1 MKIIFTSGTT
11 GLNSNLSDFCTT
23 ADTLIGE
30 DVDRAAEVG
39 QAAVA
44 TALWLSYGQPLS
56 RCHQWGDYYAEESE
70 VDVRLVPSVEVRTYC
85 LPAQAGDR
93 AVPLPIPTTQRTLL
107 GRRDGSPMH
116 PFTVER
122 ALGGSAADYTLLLGP
137 GVHGDAGT
145 PHEPA
150 TDRSLSFMVDCIVRW
165 PHADYRDPVCEWARL
180 RKTTELRSGPVVP
193 ALIIVARSRLSHCGA
208 PLDDDSVTLADAGIG
223 AEAVVDFE
231 GGFRLDEEAASE
243 AEGALLP
250 IYVRYREDTL
260 CVEVPSGATVGDLR
274 QAAMRA
280 IALTRE
286 PAGPAGGAAAA
297 AGAPSGAADAAQ

>member
-231 GGFRLDEEAASE
+231 GGLGLGEEPAGGNP
-243 AEGALLP
+243 EGALMP
-250 IYVRYREDTL
+250 IYVRHRGETV

-274 QAAMRA
+274 QAAVRA

-286 PAGPAGGAAAA
+286 PAGGPAGGAAAA
-297 AGAPSGAADAAQ
+297 GGAADAAQ